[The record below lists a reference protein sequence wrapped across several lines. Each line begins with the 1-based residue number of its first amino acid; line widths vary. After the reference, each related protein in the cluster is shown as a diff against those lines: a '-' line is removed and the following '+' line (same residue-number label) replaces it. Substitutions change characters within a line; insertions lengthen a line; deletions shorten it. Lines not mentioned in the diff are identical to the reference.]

1 MKDYQ
6 RKHNGQR
13 MPQSLYRKVLAIV
26 RDYDRQVSAIN
37 DIYHSTPNNNSGG
50 RYGHGSPTESKAIKI
65 IAMQK
70 EVDAV
75 NNALKSIP
83 PEYRMPILDNI
94 RYGYKREEWVM
105 KQDLAHRSTWSRWR
119 IEFLWNVAENLSLI

>member
-50 RYGHGSPTESKAIKI
+50 RCGHSSPTESKALKI
-65 IAMQK
+65 VAMQK

-75 NNALKSIP
+75 NKALKAIP

>member
-1 MKDYQ
+1 MRDYQ
-6 RKHNGQR
+6 KKHNGQR

-37 DIYHSTPNNNSGG
+37 DVYYSTPNSNSGG

-75 NNALKSIP
+75 NKALKAIP
-83 PEYRMPILDNI
+83 PEYRMPIFDNI

-105 KQDLAHRSTWSRWR
+105 KKDLAHRSTWSRWR
-119 IEFLWNVAENLSLI
+119 MEFLWNVAENLSLI

>member
-1 MKDYQ
+1 MRDYQ
-6 RKHNGQR
+6 KKHNGQR

-37 DIYHSTPNNNSGG
+37 DVYYGTPNSNSGG

-75 NNALKSIP
+75 NKALKTIP
-83 PEYRMPILDNI
+83 PEYRMPIFDNI

-105 KQDLAHRSTWSRWR
+105 KKDLAHRSTWSRWR
-119 IEFLWNVAENLSLI
+119 MEFLWNVAENLSLI

>member
-1 MKDYQ
+1 MRDYQ
-6 RKHNGQR
+6 KKHNGQR
-13 MPQSLYRKVLAIV
+13 MPHSLYRKVLAIV
-26 RDYDRQVSAIN
+26 RDYDRQVSEIN
-37 DIYHSTPNNNSGG
+37 DVYYSTPNSNSGG

-75 NNALKSIP
+75 NKALKTIP
-83 PEYRMPILDNI
+83 PEYRMPIFDNI

-105 KQDLAHRSTWSRWR
+105 KKDLAHRSTWSRWR
-119 IEFLWNVAENLSLI
+119 MEFLWNVAENLSLI

>member
-1 MKDYQ
+1 MRDYQ
-6 RKHNGQR
+6 KKHNGQR

-37 DIYHSTPNNNSGG
+37 DVYYSTPNSNSGG

-75 NNALKSIP
+75 NKALKTIP
-83 PEYRMPILDNI
+83 PEYRMPIFDNI

-105 KQDLAHRSTWSRWR
+105 KKDLAHRSTWSRWR
-119 IEFLWNVAENLSLI
+119 MEFLWNVAENLSLI

>member
-1 MKDYQ
+1 MRDYQ
-6 RKHNGQR
+6 KKHNGQR

-37 DIYHSTPNNNSGG
+37 DVYYSTPNSNSGG

-75 NNALKSIP
+75 NKALKAIP

>member
-1 MKDYQ
+1 MRDYQ
-6 RKHNGQR
+6 KKHNGQR

-37 DIYHSTPNNNSGG
+37 DIYHSTPNNSGGG

-75 NNALKSIP
+75 NKALKAIP

>member
-1 MKDYQ
+1 MRDYQ
-6 RKHNGQR
+6 KKHNGQR
-13 MPQSLYRKVLAIV
+13 MPHSLYRKVLAIV
-26 RDYDRQVSAIN
+26 RDYDRQVSEIN
-37 DIYHSTPNNNSGG
+37 DVYYSTPNSNSGG

-75 NNALKSIP
+75 NKALKAIP
-83 PEYRMPILDNI
+83 PEYRMPIFDNI

-105 KQDLAHRSTWSRWR
+105 KKDLAHRSTWSRWR
-119 IEFLWNVAENLSLI
+119 MEFLWNVAENLSLI